1 MEFKFN
7 FSYLKAHLLQKE
19 MKITIPEI
27 VRVFEG
33 DLYTTVWDAPS
44 KYLKHGI
51 YYYLIGFSPQ
61 KRFLQIM
68 LNCEGEEIH
77 FLDVKVADLE
87 EITHDF
93 FYKRRLW

>member
-33 DLYTTVWDAPS
+33 DLYTTVWDA
-44 KYLKHGI
+44 L
-51 YYYLIGFSPQ
+51 
-61 KRFLQIM
+61 
-68 LNCEGEEIH
+68 LNI
-77 FLDVKVADLE
+77 
-87 EITHDF
+87 
-93 FYKRRLW
+93 